1 MIFTFLDSTNERKRT
16 RSSPTAGLCL
26 PGRPEKKSLHKKNA
40 GKYFRKV
47 KNFAVFYSLYLF
59 SSFFM
64 SIGEKMLNTHRKIK
78 TQQTGV
84 ENRIAGLPLFKRRER
99 RRPFSPIGPKIKA
112 STMEAGFKSNILI
125 KYPITPKTNMITTS
139 VILLR
144 MA

>member
-1 MIFTFLDSTNERKRT
+1 
-16 RSSPTAGLCL
+16 
-26 PGRPEKKSLHKKNA
+26 
-40 GKYFRKV
+40 
-47 KNFAVFYSLYLF
+47 
-59 SSFFM
+59 M